1 MPVDRIFRIPYT
13 QHTMKIPALDSVIR
27 VTLRDRMAASM
38 IPPRASVQV
47 FEGRVVKSHK
57 WLTDREFCITGDADF
72 PIRVINAAAIA
83 DLEIISGSV
92 TTIDTDVK
100 TWTVSGSKG
109 NEYTVSRWSGGWSCT
124 CPGFQFRKS
133 CKHTTNS

>member
-1 MPVDRIFRIPYT
+1 
-13 QHTMKIPALDSVIR
+13 MKIPALDSVIR
-27 VTLRDRMAASM
+27 VTLHDRMAASM
-38 IPPRASVQV
+38 IPPRVSVQV

-57 WLTDREFCITGDADF
+57 WLTDRDFCITG
-72 PIRVINAAAIA
+72 VA

>member
-1 MPVDRIFRIPYT
+1 MSVDRISRICYT
-13 QHTMKIPALDSVIR
+13 QQTMKIPSVDSLVR
-27 VTLRDRMAASM
+27 VTLRDCMGPSM
-38 IPPRASVQV
+38 IPPRPSTRV

-57 WLTDREFCITGDADF
+57 WLNDREFCITGDADF
-72 PIRVINAAAIA
+72 PIRVINAATIA